1 MGKSGDQGRVFFR
14 MKDGER
20 VIAKSKHGGGLW
32 GIGGVGAEDDALMA
46 EMKAVEKSEGEVS
59 DGLSDWGEGERVGPI
74 HVRRMR
80 EISGRE
86 MRWRA
91 R

>member
-1 MGKSGDQGRVFFR
+1 
-14 MKDGER
+14 
-20 VIAKSKHGGGLW
+20 
-32 GIGGVGAEDDALMA
+32 MA
-46 EMKAVEKSEGEVS
+46 EMKAVKKSEGEVS
-59 DGLSDWGEGERVGPI
+59 DGLSDGGEGEGVGPV
-74 HVRRMR
+74 HVRRIR

>member
-1 MGKSGDQGRVFFR
+1 VKT
-14 MKDGER
+14 
-20 VIAKSKHGGGLW
+20 
-32 GIGGVGAEDDALMA
+32 
-46 EMKAVEKSEGEVS
+46 VEKSEGEVS
-59 DGLSDWGEGERVGPI
+59 NGLSDGGEGERVSLI

-86 MRWRA
+86 MRCRA

>member
-1 MGKSGDQGRVFFR
+1 MGQSGDQGRMFFR
-14 MKDGER
+14 MKDGEWM
-20 VIAKSKHGGGLW
+20 IAKSEDGGGLW
-32 GIGGVGAEDDALMA
+32 RIGGFGAKDDALMA
-46 EMKAVEKSEGEVS
+46 EVKTVEKSEGEVS
-59 DGLSDWGEGERVGPI
+59 DGLSDGGEGERVGPI

>member
-1 MGKSGDQGRVFFR
+1 MWIFPAENDPLVAEVETVK
-14 MKDGER
+14 
-20 VIAKSKHGGGLW
+20 KSKGEMPDGFSVRGGGKR
-32 GIGGVGAEDDALMA
+32 I
-46 EMKAVEKSEGEVS
+46 
-59 DGLSDWGEGERVGPI
+59 RPI

>member
-1 MGKSGDQGRVFFR
+1 MRQSGDQGRVFFR

-20 VIAKSKHGGGLW
+20 VIAKSEYGGGLW
-32 GIGGVGAEDDALMA
+32 RVRGFGAEDDPLMA
-46 EMKAVEKSEGEVS
+46 KVKAVEKSEGEVS
-59 DGLSDWGEGERVGPI
+59 NGLSDRGEGERVSLI

>member
-1 MGKSGDQGRVFFR
+1 MRQSGDQGRMFFR

-20 VIAKSKHGGGLW
+20 VIAKSEYGGGLW
-32 GIGGVGAEDDALMA
+32 GVRGFGAEDDPLMA
-46 EMKAVEKSEGEVS
+46 EVKTVEKSEGEVS
-59 DGLSDWGEGERVGPI
+59 NGLSDWGKGERVSPI

>member
-1 MGKSGDQGRVFFR
+1 VEAVKKAKGEMPDSFSVWGGCEGDRPV
-14 MKDGER
+14 
-20 VIAKSKHGGGLW
+20 
-32 GIGGVGAEDDALMA
+32 
-46 EMKAVEKSEGEVS
+46 
-59 DGLSDWGEGERVGPI
+59 

-86 MRWRA
+86 IRWRA

>member
-1 MGKSGDQGRVFFR
+1 MGQSGDQGRMFFR
-14 MKDGER
+14 MKDGEWM
-20 VIAKSKHGGGLW
+20 IAKSEDGGGLW
-32 GIGGVGAEDDALMA
+32 RIGGFGTKDDALMA
-46 EMKAVEKSEGEVS
+46 EVKTVEKSEGEVS

>member
-1 MGKSGDQGRVFFR
+1 MGQSGDQGRVFFR
-14 MKDGER
+14 MKDGEWM
-20 VIAKSKHGGGLW
+20 IAKSEDGGGLW
-32 GIGGVGAEDDALMA
+32 GIGGFGAKDDALMA
-46 EMKAVEKSEGEVS
+46 EVEAVEKSEGEVS

>member
-1 MGKSGDQGRVFFR
+1 MFFR
-14 MKDGER
+14 MQDRKG
-20 VIAKSKHGGGLW
+20 VIPESQHGGQR
-32 GIGGVGAEDDALMA
+32 GGVRIFPAENDPLVA
-46 EMKAVEKSEGEVS
+46 EVEAVKKAKGEMPDSFSVWGGCEGDRPV
-59 DGLSDWGEGERVGPI
+59 

-86 MRWRA
+86 IRWRA

>member
-1 MGKSGDQGRVFFR
+1 
-14 MKDGER
+14 
-20 VIAKSKHGGGLW
+20 
-32 GIGGVGAEDDALMA
+32 MA
-46 EMKAVEKSEGEVS
+46 EVKTVEKSEGEVS
-59 DGLSDWGEGERVGPI
+59 DGLSDGGEGEGVGPV
-74 HVRRMR
+74 HVRRIR

>member
-1 MGKSGDQGRVFFR
+1 MQDRKGVIPESQHGGQRGGVRIFPAENDSLVAQMEAIKKTEGEMPDGFSVWG
-14 MKDGER
+14 GER
-20 VIAKSKHGGGLW
+20 VRL
-32 GIGGVGAEDDALMA
+32 
-46 EMKAVEKSEGEVS
+46 
-59 DGLSDWGEGERVGPI
+59 I

-86 MRWRA
+86 MRCRA

>member
-1 MGKSGDQGRVFFR
+1 VEAVK
-14 MKDGER
+14 
-20 VIAKSKHGGGLW
+20 KSKGEMPDGFPVRGGGKR
-32 GIGGVGAEDDALMA
+32 I
-46 EMKAVEKSEGEVS
+46 
-59 DGLSDWGEGERVGPI
+59 RPI